1 MHAHL
6 QIKAPRIAVMLI
18 ATALFAVGHLHSQV
32 LDPSFNSNISGGQ
45 VNCVLPLPDGKIMIG
60 GMFTSFIYPGVG
72 GVSQPDLARLH
83 EDGSRDESFTT
94 ALEAHSIAEGV
105 DVYDIEMQADGKILV
120 CGAFKGAYS
129 GSGAN
134 RKFLERSN
142 IVRLNADGTVDESFN
157 VSLNGGV
164 HDVELQADGKIVIS
178 GSFTSVNGTTQRF
191 VARLEGNG
199 TSDASFTSPLL
210 NNSELGYGY
219 VNGLLIAPG
228 NKIWVLGA
236 FSIGAHGDGFRL
248 VARLN
253 DNGSHD
259 ESFQSPA
266 INVSSFT
273 QDSTG
278 RLIVGYYAGSQHKI
292 TALSESGS
300 LDDSYGMSLGGTI
313 LDAPFGV
320 EPLRVLAPAK
330 EGGVY
335 AGGGFNAAEG
345 SERSK
350 LVKLNSGGVVSQSFI
365 ASSFSEPLSASD
377 AYVTTIALDTENRLL
392 IGGNFRKYNGAT
404 SRYLLR
410 LLMPGPSIAIQ
421 PQDQNAFYG
430 DTVTFTIS
438 AEGEGSL
445 SYQWLKNGQALE
457 GAQSSSLSLQR
468 VSYADS
474 GEYSVLVTDPN
485 GEIESSSA
493 ALTVSN
499 PIPTVAI
506 DPSGEVFVQA
516 TGAITLAAITEGG
529 LPPFTYQWRKD
540 GKVMAKENG
549 AELELRDFQHSKSG
563 LYDVIVR
570 NSRGVAISNRVK
582 LLVERA
588 VDFSSWDEVIERS
601 IGDSAEFSVVAPGST
616 FQWIKDGKKIKGQNG
631 NTLIVPVSSMAAAGV
646 YSVIITTTSGQFVSP
661 PVQLRISDS
670 ALLVYSMK
678 GTAVAYAGTESQSAP
693 VSGFMVLDRATQ
705 KAGLVIMSK
714 TGTITAHRVEIH
726 EEVSVK
732 STGPVPQSR
741 TTVSELVNG
750 ELALWFSG
758 KDTLLKITPSDNTI
772 APIMMRGFINSIST
786 NDTMR
791 IEEANITLTLD
802 RKNSDQ
808 ARQAGESLEGAL
820 QRISQELQSK
830 GSPVLD

>member
-1 MHAHL
+1 MNMHH
-6 QIKAPRIAVMLI
+6 QIKTPRIAIMLL

-32 LDPSFNSNISGGQ
+32 LDPSFNSNISNGQ

-60 GMFTSFIYPGVG
+60 GMFTAFIYPGVG
-72 GVSQPDLARLH
+72 GVTQPYLARLH
-83 EDGSRDESFTT
+83 EDGSRDDSFTT
-94 ALEAHSIAEGV
+94 VLEAHSIAEGV

-129 GSGAN
+129 GIGAN

-178 GSFTSVNGTTQRF
+178 GYFTSVNGTTQRF

-199 TSDASFTSPLL
+199 TSDASFISPLL
-210 NNSELGYGY
+210 NNSSLGYGY

-236 FSIGAHGDGFRL
+236 FSIGTHGDGFRL

-266 INVSSFT
+266 INVTSFT
-273 QDSTG
+273 QDSRG
-278 RLIVGYYAGSQHKI
+278 RLIVGYYTGSQSKI
-292 TALSESGS
+292 AALSESGS
-300 LDDSYGMSLGGTI
+300 LDDSYGMSLGGAI
-313 LDAPFGV
+313 
-320 EPLRVLAPAK
+320 RVLAPAK

-335 AGGGFNAAEG
+335 AGGGFIAAEG

-377 AYVTTIALDTENRLL
+377 AYVTTIALDTQNRLL

-516 TGAITLAAITEGG
+516 TGAITLSAITEGG

-540 GKVMAKENG
+540 GRVIAKENG
-549 AELELRDFQHSKSG
+549 AELELLDFQQSKSG

-570 NSRGVAISNRVK
+570 NSRGTAISNRVK
-582 LLVERA
+582 LSVETA
-588 VDFSSWDEVIERS
+588 VDFSSWVEVIERS

-631 NTLIVPVSSMAAAGV
+631 NTLIVPISSMAAAGV

-661 PVQLRISDS
+661 PAQLRISDS

-808 ARQAGESLEGAL
+808 ARQAGESLEVAL
-820 QRISQELQSK
+820 ERISQELQSK